1 MGIKVSHL
9 NEMLFYCTYKIYT
22 TEHFQAQF
30 VQICKKCRDS
40 GVWGVVN
47 SVIKSLYRE
56 DMFKGMS
63 RICMYFYF
71 FIRYF
76 CGKTG
81 HIK

>member
-63 RICMYFYF
+63 RICM
-71 FIRYF
+71 
-76 CGKTG
+76 
-81 HIK
+81 